1 MRTVSRPYQPGD
13 EVEINRLY
21 LLVAGRDR
29 SAAAF
34 AWEWLDTWAGQ
45 GSMDLLFDLDR
56 EEGDQLIAQYSLI
69 PTPLSVRGRPMLAGK
84 TENCMSHPDCR
95 GTGVYSA
102 HEREWFEKEKRRFS
116 FFFTTA
122 GQVTSGAAGKVR
134 MKLGYI
140 PFDDWANF
148 TLWLRTGELR
158 DEVLELIAR
167 KGRAGKALAPA
178 VSAALAGVLQA
189 HSRLRRRRAC
199 GYRATA
205 LPAAEAPLAE
215 IAALW
220 ARNKERYGISVDRTA
235 AYLKWRVNDDP
246 HLRHEYLVMR
256 GEGGLLGYA
265 VFFVQGDTLHVVDVL
280 VDGARSDLFRHL
292 LAAVVRHGQGLGLGR
307 VQCLALRHS
316 RLLPRLLRSAG
327 FVDTAALSPAARF
340 KRSRPRHFFLYI
352 PEELRGD
359 PGVTDPAEWYVTE
372 LVLEGLPRRAPK
384 PRSAGAGPL
393 PGGQPGGPGRSRQ
406 SAA

>member
-21 LLVAGRDR
+21 LLIAGRER

-56 EEGDQLIAQYSLI
+56 EEGDQLIAQYALI
-69 PTPLSVRGRPMLAGK
+69 PTPLSVRGRPVLAGK
-84 TENCMSHPDCR
+84 HENTMLHPDYR
-95 GTGVYSA
+95 GRGLFSA
-102 HEREWFEKEKRRFS
+102 HAREWFEKERQRYS
-116 FFFTTA
+116 FLFTTA
-122 GQVTSGAAGKVR
+122 GQVAGGATGRVHLR
-134 MKLGYI
+134 LGYV
-140 PFDDWANF
+140 PFDDWTKL
-148 TLWLRTGELR
+148 TLWSRTARLREDLR
-158 DEVLELIAR
+158 EIIAR

-178 VSAALAGVLQA
+178 VSAALAGALQA
-189 HSRLRRRRAC
+189 YSRLRRRRAC
-199 GYRATA
+199 GYRASV
-205 LPAAEAPLAE
+205 LPAAEAPLDE

-280 VDGARSDLFRHL
+280 VDEARTDLFRHL

-327 FVDTAALSPAARF
+327 FVDTAVLSPATHLR
-340 KRSRPRHFFLYI
+340 RTSPRHFFLYI
-352 PEELRGD
+352 PEELRD
-359 PGVTDPAEWYVTE
+359 DSGVTDPVDWYITE
-372 LVLEGLPRRAPK
+372 LVLEGLPRREPK
-384 PRSAGAGPL
+384 PRSAGAGPP